1 MDSKNTLIPLLVIGA
16 HEKSEGYPNTLY
28 RLRGLVESNLFDITE
43 INFPIWITNGKKQW
57 GIFRLVTAMLSALY
71 SLTRILARYFK
82 MVRPKFAYL
91 PYPSTLLLFVFSLLP
106 KKSRPELL
114 VADVFISLYDTVV
127 LDRALFSKNSW
138 AAKLLRWIEWRAC
151 NCADILV
158 VDTEENK
165 KFLCSLLKLSEAKVV
180 AIPLATDEENFKFKP
195 YQPDADADACRVLF
209 IGTLVPLHGIATIL
223 EAIRLLSSDPR
234 IHFKLIGDGQD
245 AHLVEQWQNQH
256 GRIFEWERK
265 WQSSSQLAAEIAR
278 ADICLGIFG
287 HGDKTQRVCPFKIYA
302 YAAVGR
308 PIITGHTEWLVNA
321 RTYPGDEIIAG
332 VAVNDPVALA
342 KKISDLAMQPE
353 ERIRLAKEAFYFY
366 GAKLSNKLSTEK
378 IHTIFDQPP
387 ILGQMVSDSKKT
399 APVD

>member
-43 INFPIWITNGKKQW
+43 INFPIRTTNAKKQW
-57 GIFRLVTAMLSALY
+57 GFLRLIKAMLSAIY
-71 SLTRILARYFK
+71 SHARILARYLK

-91 PYPSTLLLFVFSLLP
+91 PYPSTFLLFIFSLLP

-127 LDRALFSKNSW
+127 LDRALFSKKSW
-138 AAKLLRWIEWRAC
+138 AAKLLRWIERRAC

-165 KFLCSLLKLSEAKVV
+165 KFLCSLFKLSEAKVV

-195 YQPDADADACRVLF
+195 YQSDADACRVLF